1 MCHKHH
7 SQQWSLIGS
16 HRRGNVQENRAEVGW
31 VDRTTQACEL
41 KKSCTSAGLVPLIGP
56 RIVDTRRAADGGWED
71 NWVWIIPALF
81 PLGASHAVADHAG
94 VVIQI
99 SKRRRA

>member
-41 KKSCTSAGLVPLIGP
+41 KKSCTSAGFVPLIGP
-56 RIVDTRRAADGGWED
+56 RIVDTRRAADGGGRTIGCGSSQLCSPWE
-71 NWVWIIPALF
+71 P
-81 PLGASHAVADHAG
+81 HM
-94 VVIQI
+94 
-99 SKRRRA
+99 R